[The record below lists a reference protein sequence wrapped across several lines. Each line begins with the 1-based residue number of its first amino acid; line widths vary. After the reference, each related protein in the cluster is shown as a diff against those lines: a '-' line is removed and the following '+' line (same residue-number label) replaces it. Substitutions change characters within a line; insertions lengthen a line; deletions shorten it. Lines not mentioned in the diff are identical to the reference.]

1 MLGIDVDPV
10 RPPYNLPNCQFR
22 VQDASEPWDSE
33 ETFDFI
39 HVRMLG
45 ELPIGK
51 TMMLDWMW
59 DHLNPGGWI
68 EITEWLVKFQS
79 PNHTLRHFNTWNEN
93 FRRGLSTFGT
103 SPEWS
108 LMWRPAM
115 EKKGAVHINERKHP
129 VPLNPWAPGK
139 RLQRQGA
146 MMVENVQAFLEGATM
161 PIFTGALGW
170 SAEKVQRLLANLRDE
185 TEDVNVHGFIILY
198 VPSEKTAAGFSN
210 VC

>member
-10 RPPYNLPNCQFR
+10 RPPYNLPNCKFR
-22 VQDASEPWDSE
+22 VQDASEPWDFE

-51 TMMLDWMW
+51 AMLLDWMY
-59 DHLNPGGWI
+59 DHLSPGGWI

-79 PNHTLRHFNTWNEN
+79 PNHSLHHFNTWNEN
-93 FRRGLSTFGT
+93 FRRGLRTFGT
-103 SPEWS
+103 TPEWS
-108 LMWRPAM
+108 LMWRPFM
-115 EKKGAVHINERKHP
+115 EKKGAAHVVERKHP

-146 MMVENVQAFLEGATM
+146 MMAENVQTFLEGATM

-170 SAEKVQRLLANLRDE
+170 PAEKVQRLLASLRQE
-185 TEDVNVHGFIILY
+185 IEDVGVHGFL
-198 VPSEKTAAGFSN
+198 TL
-210 VC
+210 